1 MWLADIGRMAFLRFG
16 RVTPILGRS
25 VLWLNSAKGLDLE
38 NGTGELQ

>member
-1 MWLADIGRMAFLRFG
+1 MWLADVGLMAFVRFG

-38 NGTGELQ
+38 NGTGESR